1 MKILLTGH
9 TSGLGSAIAKKI
21 SVIGISRTNNYNIA
35 NVNEWAQEF
44 TDCDLLINN
53 AYDKNYQ
60 VNVLEE
66 FFKMWSHDRNKQVIN
81 IGSYVADYTRTDL
94 QRDHL
99 YWDYRLNK
107 KMLQEACKQMSRI
120 YAWDCK
126 IINFGPIDTP
136 MANLI
141 NQPKINVDKAADKVL
156 DLIKDR
162 NIKRLD
168 YFI

>member
-107 KMLQEACKQMSRI
+107 KMLLEACKQMSRI

>member
-21 SVIGISRTNNYNIA
+21 SVIGVSRTNNYNIA

-44 TDCDLLINN
+44 ADCDLLINN

-60 VNVLEE
+60 VSVLEE
-66 FFKMWSHDRNKQVIN
+66 FFKMWSHNRNKQVIN
-81 IGSYVADYTRTDL
+81 IGSYVADYTRTDV

-107 KMLQEACKQMSRI
+107 KMLQEACKQMSRS

-136 MANLI
+136 MSDLI
-141 NQPKINVDKAADKVL
+141 TCDKINVDEAADKVL
-156 DLIKDR
+156 HLIKDR
-162 NIKRLD
+162 NVKRLD